1 MNSVE
6 LCLPGVDF
14 TFYQLQGCAI
24 FRHRKA
30 QICWFRVNWRS
41 VQSGDKNNPMYHGYT
56 CIKGSQL
63 ASQHYNPERLTH
75 SVKRLKSGAY
85 SAIDSEVAMD
95 EIATGLTEIINQ
107 YGPRAVALYSGSFG
121 FPYPASGPMA
131 AAFMH
136 AGNQFTHAVFKWP
149 YRPTWQAHC
158 HGTARS
164 VECRSSAIRQ
174 SRRMDAGGYQSG
186 CINVGRN
193 SSI

>member
-1 MNSVE
+1 
-6 LCLPGVDF
+6 
-14 TFYQLQGCAI
+14 
-24 FRHRKA
+24 
-30 QICWFRVNWRS
+30 
-41 VQSGDKNNPMYHGYT
+41 MYHGYT

-131 AAFMH
+131 AAFMQAINSPMQFSSGH
-136 AGNQFTHAVFKWP
+136 IDQPGKPIAMALHSRWNAGPQPFAKADVWMLV
-149 YRPTWQAHC
+149 
-158 HGTARS
+158 GTNPVVSMWGGIPQYNPAKRLHDLDTRS
-164 VECRSSAIRQ
+164 RWRTTQTCV
-174 SRRMDAGGYQSG
+174 
-186 CINVGRN
+186 
-193 SSI
+193 